1 MKRRAPLILLFIL
14 AVCALSFSKKEDS
27 LEQLMA
33 KADTASGGEQADLCM
48 EVAERELKL
57 TTNSYKANAPEDARA
72 SLQQIVKYSDKARTA
87 AIQSGK
93 KMKHTEIKIRRIS
106 ERLRDLKFNV
116 EADDQPGIQTAIDK
130 LEDFRTE
137 ILKNMFGSKPH
148 D

>member
-1 MKRRAPLILLFIL
+1 MKRRAPALFLLILAF
-14 AVCALSFSKKEDS
+14 CAISFSKKEDS
-27 LEQLMA
+27 LEQLIA
-33 KADTASGGEQADLCM
+33 KADAASAGEQADLCM

-57 TTNSYKANAPEDARA
+57 TVNSYKASKPDDARA

-87 AIQSGK
+87 AVQSGK

-116 EADDQPGIQTAIDK
+116 EADDQPGIQGAIDK

>member
-1 MKRRAPLILLFIL
+1 
-14 AVCALSFSKKEDS
+14 
-27 LEQLMA
+27 MA
-33 KADTASGGEQADLCM
+33 KADAASGGEQADLCM

-57 TTNSYKANAPEDARA
+57 TTNSYKANALEDARA

-87 AIQSGK
+87 SIQSGK

-116 EADDQPGIQTAIDK
+116 EADDQPGIQSAIDK